1 MPVANGRRVAVIA
14 GCRTPFCKSGTT
26 LKDVRAVDLARFV
39 ARELLER
46 TNLDGAD
53 VNAVIFGQVVP
64 SALVPNVA
72 REVSLLPQFPKEIPA
87 YSLNRACASSGQA
100 VANAYDEIVLGD
112 AEVVLAG
119 GVESLSDIPILASRR
134 LADILMEASKAKSF
148 GARLR
153 TLSRIRPRDLV
164 PVSPAIAEP
173 STGETMGQSAEKMA
187 KENHISRAAQDRWA
201 LRSHELAA
209 RGTDDGRITAE
220 IVPWFGPGGRAGDG
234 VVTQDNGVRRDTS
247 LEQMA
252 KLKPVFDR
260 RYGSVTAANSSPLTD
275 GASAVLVMSDS
286 AARALGYTP
295 LAYVR
300 SYAVAAVD
308 PGWQL
313 LQAPI
318 FAVPKALERAGIQW
332 KELGVIE
339 VHEAFA
345 AQVLSNLQGWAAKGW
360 EINEDIINVMGGS
373 IAIGHP
379 FGATGTRLVTTLANE
394 MARRDVQ
401 FGLLSICAQG
411 GMGLAMVWSAADGSG
426 RGAHLGARRRR
437 HRRRHFRLEERAGQ
451 QAFGR
456 GEAGPAR
463 DVRRVG
469 ARRRRAG
476 RRLLLV
482 EAREL
487 HRGGRHRG
495 VRPAHHRRG
504 SRAALG
510 RGPGNAGP
518 GGALPQTD
526 RRRDSRRVPR
536 RRTRVR
542 PRLRVPRGLRSP
554 PDPARPP
561 GSAARH
567 SPGGGRLP
575 AAPPVDWRPRGARHH
590 PRGQGR
596 RRQEGVPFG
605 HRGRAGSSRHPQ
617 GRHHRRGATH
627 GRRLAPASQAAGRV
641 PRMAARRQPTGP
653 GLGLPSRAEAGTRA
667 DARQLSRAPRRVGG
681 GGAWAET
688 RHGGGSEARGAAV
701 RAARRH

>member
-14 GCRTPFCKSGTT
+14 GCRTPFCRSGTV
-26 LKDVRAVDLARFV
+26 LKDARAVDLARFV

-100 VANAYDEIVLGD
+100 VANAYDEIMLRD
-112 AEVVLAG
+112 ADVVLAG

-134 LADILMEASKAKSF
+134 LADILIEASKAKSL
-148 GARLR
+148 GSRLR
-153 TLSRIRPRDLV
+153 TLSRIRPRDLI

-173 STGETMGQSAEKMA
+173 STGESMGQSAEKMA

-209 RGTDDGRITAE
+209 RGTDDGRVTAE

-234 VVTQDNGVRRDTS
+234 VVTQDNGIRRDTS

-345 AQVLSNLQGWAAKGW
+345 AQVLSNLQGWGALGW

-411 GMGLAMVWSAADGSG
+411 GMGLAMV
-426 RGAHLGARRRR
+426 LERR
-437 HRRRHFRLEERAGQ
+437 
-451 QAFGR
+451 
-456 GEAGPAR
+456 
-463 DVRRVG
+463 
-469 ARRRRAG
+469 
-476 RRLLLV
+476 
-482 EAREL
+482 
-487 HRGGRHRG
+487 
-495 VRPAHHRRG
+495 
-504 SRAALG
+504 
-510 RGPGNAGP
+510 
-518 GGALPQTD
+518 
-526 RRRDSRRVPR
+526 
-536 RRTRVR
+536 
-542 PRLRVPRGLRSP
+542 
-554 PDPARPP
+554 
-561 GSAARH
+561 
-567 SPGGGRLP
+567 
-575 AAPPVDWRPRGARHH
+575 
-590 PRGQGR
+590 
-596 RRQEGVPFG
+596 
-605 HRGRAGSSRHPQ
+605 
-617 GRHHRRGATH
+617 
-627 GRRLAPASQAAGRV
+627 
-641 PRMAARRQPTGP
+641 
-653 GLGLPSRAEAGTRA
+653 
-667 DARQLSRAPRRVGG
+667 
-681 GGAWAET
+681 
-688 RHGGGSEARGAAV
+688 
-701 RAARRH
+701 